1 MPDVGRANLQ
11 TRSQQSGGIEAKVNA
26 YVKLYLDVG
35 GFNGN
40 ILIVENGKVLLS
52 KGYGMANFE
61 LGVPNTPQTKFHL
74 GSISKTFTAA
84 AILLLEERGQ
94 LRVNDPLTKFIPD
107 YPNGDKITLHHLLS
121 NTWGIPNINNFPEY
135 NTWSKFPHTPADLI
149 EKFKNK
155 PLDFQPGERGY
166 TESNSN
172 YNLLAYIIE
181 KLSGKSYGE
190 FLKENVNSTCKCN
203 TW

>member
-1 MPDVGRANLQ
+1 MKLICYLLLLSVWFLTMPDVGRANLQ

-26 YVKLYLDVG
+26 YVKPYLDVG

-84 AILLLEERGQ
+84 AILLLEEQIGRASC
-94 LRVNDPLTKFIPD
+94 R
-107 YPNGDKITLHHLLS
+107 
-121 NTWGIPNINNFPEY
+121 
-135 NTWSKFPHTPADLI
+135 
-149 EKFKNK
+149 
-155 PLDFQPGERGY
+155 
-166 TESNSN
+166 
-172 YNLLAYIIE
+172 
-181 KLSGKSYGE
+181 
-190 FLKENVNSTCKCN
+190 
-203 TW
+203 